1 MSIASPQFCLA
12 GVAALLFTAGSVHA
26 EETRSAALDG
36 SLRRLDVTLVGSVT
50 IELGAEA
57 GYVLSAE
64 DGEALEAVEIK
75 TTGNRLIV
83 KQRGKKGGWFWNDHD
98 RPAVDLTVT
107 LPAVEAIDLAG
118 AGRLVGTGFEGAEL
132 EVSLAGAGE
141 CELTELR
148 LDRLGMNRA
157 NRSGEFI
164 DEVLIVLDL
173 SAKVVERLSIFLPRL
188 ALLLLFNPH
197 LAVSFDDIRDRVPME
212 DSLQVPQLVS
222 PEHSL
227 HLLDQVRG
235 PAVELKLLP

>member
-1 MSIASPQFCLA
+1 MSIAGPKFCLA
-12 GVAALLFTAGSVHA
+12 GVAALLFTAASVQA
-26 EETRSAALDG
+26 EETRNAALDA

-64 DGEALEAVEIK
+64 DGEALDAVEIK

-118 AGRLVGTGFEGAEL
+118 AGRLVGAGFEGAEL

-148 LDRLGMNRA
+148 LDRL
-157 NRSGEFI
+157 EI
-164 DEVLIVLDL
+164 DLAGAARCETQGTARIQEISIAGAGSYEGFDLESEEATVSVAGAGAAEVTVT
-173 SAKVVERLSIFLPRL
+173 ERLEGSVAGIGNISYRGSPKQITQS
-188 ALLLLFNPH
+188 
-197 LAVSFDDIRDRVPME
+197 VSGLG
-212 DSLQVPQLVS
+212 S
-222 PEHSL
+222 
-227 HLLDQVRG
+227 
-235 PAVELKLLP
+235 VEAD

>member
-12 GVAALLFTAGSVHA
+12 GVAALLFTAASVRA
-26 EETRSAALDG
+26 EETRSAALDA

-64 DGEALEAVEIK
+64 DGEALDAVEIK

-148 LDRLGMNRA
+148 LDHL
-157 NRSGEFI
+157 EI
-164 DEVLIVLDL
+164 DLAGAARCETQGTARIQEISIVGAGSYEGFDLESEEATVSVAGAGAAEVMVT
-173 SAKVVERLSIFLPRL
+173 ERLEGSVAGIGNISYRGSPKKITQS
-188 ALLLLFNPH
+188 
-197 LAVSFDDIRDRVPME
+197 VSGLG
-212 DSLQVPQLVS
+212 S
-222 PEHSL
+222 
-227 HLLDQVRG
+227 
-235 PAVELKLLP
+235 VEAD